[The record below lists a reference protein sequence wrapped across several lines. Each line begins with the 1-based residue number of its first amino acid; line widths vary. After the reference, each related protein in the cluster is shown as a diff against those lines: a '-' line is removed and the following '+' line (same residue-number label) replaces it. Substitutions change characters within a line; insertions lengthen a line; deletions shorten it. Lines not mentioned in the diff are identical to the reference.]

1 MSYQVELRFEK
12 QCIDL
17 DINLLLKKICTL
29 MIKKRYG
36 LFALTLKFE
45 TQFNLKTVA
54 FKTLQDLKNLPLA
67 GIVVVGIWV
76 VVFEFF
82 GTTVC
87 FVAVILFILG
97 RPPWLFI
104 SGVTY
109 SQDDDFAG
117 CTDDVISSYNDDSSP
132 SVAADACDDV
142 DPGTDF
148 DGENGADVNSKV
160 NTFTRCGDGT
170 ERERDSDTDEGVND
184 TDIAA
189 DESNDDIVTVVD
201 DANDGEADMDTSDVD
216 AGTVIKEDVAGNN
229 SGVDP
234 DVNDDG
240 IGTDIN
246 DNEMEGVT
254 DVNSNDASDNGNFDF
269 DAINDEND
277 DTGSNN
283 DCITEVDDVGYAA
296 FDRGIVNDVDTGL
309 DFSCCFDT
317 GDEEY
322 IAIEAEGAAKLDAD
336 IVIEIDVVGDRNDN
350 FEAAIDVDL
359 DSDTENEAANDT
371 GAADDID

>member
-29 MIKKRYG
+29 MIKKIYV
-36 LFALTLKFE
+36 LFALRLKFE
-45 TQFNLKTVA
+45 TQFNLKTVT

-109 SQDDDFAG
+109 SQDDDFDG
-117 CTDDVISSYNDDSSP
+117 FTDDVISSYNDDSSP

-148 DGENGADVNSKV
+148 DGENGADVNTKV
-160 NTFTRCGDGT
+160 DTFTGCGDGT
-170 ERERDSDTDEGVND
+170 ERESDSDTDEGVND

-201 DANDGEADMDTSDVD
+201 DANDAEADIDTSDVD

-246 DNEMEGVT
+246 DNEMECVT

-283 DCITEVDDVGYAA
+283 DCSTEVDDVG
-296 FDRGIVNDVDTGL
+296 
-309 DFSCCFDT
+309 
-317 GDEEY
+317 
-322 IAIEAEGAAKLDAD
+322 
-336 IVIEIDVVGDRNDN
+336 
-350 FEAAIDVDL
+350 
-359 DSDTENEAANDT
+359 
-371 GAADDID
+371 

>member
-29 MIKKRYG
+29 MIKKRYR

-45 TQFNLKTVA
+45 TQFNLKTVT

-109 SQDDDFAG
+109 SQDDDFDG

-148 DGENGADVNSKV
+148 DGENGADVNTKV
-160 NTFTRCGDGT
+160 DTFTGCGDGT
-170 ERERDSDTDEGVND
+170 ERESDSDTDEGVND

-201 DANDGEADMDTSDVD
+201 DANDAEPDIDTSDVD

-283 DCITEVDDVGYAA
+283 DCSTEVDDVG
-296 FDRGIVNDVDTGL
+296 
-309 DFSCCFDT
+309 
-317 GDEEY
+317 
-322 IAIEAEGAAKLDAD
+322 
-336 IVIEIDVVGDRNDN
+336 
-350 FEAAIDVDL
+350 
-359 DSDTENEAANDT
+359 
-371 GAADDID
+371 

>member
-1 MSYQVELRFEK
+1 M
-12 QCIDL
+12 
-17 DINLLLKKICTL
+17 
-29 MIKKRYG
+29 
-36 LFALTLKFE
+36 
-45 TQFNLKTVA
+45 
-54 FKTLQDLKNLPLA
+54 A

-170 ERERDSDTDEGVND
+170 ERESDSDTDEGVND

-201 DANDGEADMDTSDVD
+201 DANDAEADIDTSDVD

-246 DNEMEGVT
+246 DNEMECVT

-283 DCITEVDDVGYAA
+283 DCSTEVDDVG
-296 FDRGIVNDVDTGL
+296 
-309 DFSCCFDT
+309 
-317 GDEEY
+317 
-322 IAIEAEGAAKLDAD
+322 
-336 IVIEIDVVGDRNDN
+336 
-350 FEAAIDVDL
+350 
-359 DSDTENEAANDT
+359 
-371 GAADDID
+371 

>member
-29 MIKKRYG
+29 MIKKIYV
-36 LFALTLKFE
+36 LFALRLKFE
-45 TQFNLKTVA
+45 TQFNLKTVT

-97 RPPWLFI
+97 RPPSLFI

-109 SQDDDFAG
+109 SQDDDFDG
-117 CTDDVISSYNDDSSP
+117 FTDDVISSYNDDSSP

-148 DGENGADVNSKV
+148 DGENGADVNTKV
-160 NTFTRCGDGT
+160 DTFTGCGDGT
-170 ERERDSDTDEGVND
+170 ERESDSDTDEGVND

-189 DESNDDIVTVVD
+189 DESSDDIVTVVD
-201 DANDGEADMDTSDVD
+201 DANDAEADIDTSDVD
-216 AGTVIKEDVAGNN
+216 AGTVIEEDVAGNN
-229 SGVDP
+229 SGGDP
-234 DVNDDG
+234 DTNDDG

-246 DNEMEGVT
+246 DNEMECVT

-283 DCITEVDDVGYAA
+283 DCSTEVDDVG
-296 FDRGIVNDVDTGL
+296 
-309 DFSCCFDT
+309 
-317 GDEEY
+317 
-322 IAIEAEGAAKLDAD
+322 
-336 IVIEIDVVGDRNDN
+336 
-350 FEAAIDVDL
+350 
-359 DSDTENEAANDT
+359 
-371 GAADDID
+371 

>member
-29 MIKKRYG
+29 MIKKIYV
-36 LFALTLKFE
+36 LFALRLKFE
-45 TQFNLKTVA
+45 TQFNLKTVT

-109 SQDDDFAG
+109 SQDDDFDG
-117 CTDDVISSYNDDSSP
+117 FTDDVISSYNDDSSP

-148 DGENGADVNSKV
+148 DGENGADVNTKV
-160 NTFTRCGDGT
+160 DTFTGCGDGT
-170 ERERDSDTDEGVND
+170 ERESDSDTDEGVND
-184 TDIAA
+184 TDIDA

-201 DANDGEADMDTSDVD
+201 DGNDAEADIDTSDVD

-283 DCITEVDDVGYAA
+283 DCSTEVDDVG
-296 FDRGIVNDVDTGL
+296 
-309 DFSCCFDT
+309 
-317 GDEEY
+317 
-322 IAIEAEGAAKLDAD
+322 
-336 IVIEIDVVGDRNDN
+336 
-350 FEAAIDVDL
+350 
-359 DSDTENEAANDT
+359 
-371 GAADDID
+371 

>member
-29 MIKKRYG
+29 MIKKIYV
-36 LFALTLKFE
+36 LFVLRLKFE
-45 TQFNLKTVA
+45 TQFNLKTVT

-170 ERERDSDTDEGVND
+170 ERESDSDTDEGVND

-201 DANDGEADMDTSDVD
+201 DANDAEADIDTSDVD

-283 DCITEVDDVGYAA
+283 DCSTEVDDVG
-296 FDRGIVNDVDTGL
+296 
-309 DFSCCFDT
+309 
-317 GDEEY
+317 
-322 IAIEAEGAAKLDAD
+322 
-336 IVIEIDVVGDRNDN
+336 
-350 FEAAIDVDL
+350 
-359 DSDTENEAANDT
+359 
-371 GAADDID
+371 

>member
-1 MSYQVELRFEK
+1 M
-12 QCIDL
+12 
-17 DINLLLKKICTL
+17 
-29 MIKKRYG
+29 
-36 LFALTLKFE
+36 
-45 TQFNLKTVA
+45 
-54 FKTLQDLKNLPLA
+54 A

-109 SQDDDFAG
+109 SQDDDFDG

-148 DGENGADVNSKV
+148 DGENGADVNTKV
-160 NTFTRCGDGT
+160 DTFAGCGDGT
-170 ERERDSDTDEGVND
+170 ERESDSDTDEGVND

-189 DESNDDIVTVVD
+189 DESNDDIVTFVD
-201 DANDGEADMDTSDVD
+201 DANDAEADIDTSDVD
-216 AGTVIKEDVAGNN
+216 AGTVIKEDVDGNN

-283 DCITEVDDVGYAA
+283 DCSTEVDDVG
-296 FDRGIVNDVDTGL
+296 
-309 DFSCCFDT
+309 
-317 GDEEY
+317 
-322 IAIEAEGAAKLDAD
+322 
-336 IVIEIDVVGDRNDN
+336 
-350 FEAAIDVDL
+350 
-359 DSDTENEAANDT
+359 
-371 GAADDID
+371 

>member
-29 MIKKRYG
+29 MIKKIYV
-36 LFALTLKFE
+36 LFALRLKFE
-45 TQFNLKTVA
+45 TQFNLKTVT

-109 SQDDDFAG
+109 SHDDDFDG

-148 DGENGADVNSKV
+148 DGENGADVNTKV
-160 NTFTRCGDGT
+160 DTFTGCGDGT
-170 ERERDSDTDEGVND
+170 ERESDSDTDEGVND

-201 DANDGEADMDTSDVD
+201 DANDAEADIDTSDVD
-216 AGTVIKEDVAGNN
+216 AGTVIKENVAGNN

-246 DNEMEGVT
+246 DNEMECVT

-283 DCITEVDDVGYAA
+283 DCSTEVDDVG
-296 FDRGIVNDVDTGL
+296 
-309 DFSCCFDT
+309 
-317 GDEEY
+317 
-322 IAIEAEGAAKLDAD
+322 
-336 IVIEIDVVGDRNDN
+336 
-350 FEAAIDVDL
+350 
-359 DSDTENEAANDT
+359 
-371 GAADDID
+371 

>member
-29 MIKKRYG
+29 MIKKIYV
-36 LFALTLKFE
+36 LFALRLKFE
-45 TQFNLKTVA
+45 TQFNLKTVT
-54 FKTLQDLKNLPLA
+54 FKNLQDLKNLPLA

-109 SQDDDFAG
+109 SQDDDFDG
-117 CTDDVISSYNDDSSP
+117 FTDDVISSYNDDSSP

-148 DGENGADVNSKV
+148 DGENGADVNTKV
-160 NTFTRCGDGT
+160 DTFTGCGDGT
-170 ERERDSDTDEGVND
+170 ERESDSDTDEGVND

-201 DANDGEADMDTSDVD
+201 DANDAEPDIDTSDVD

-283 DCITEVDDVGYAA
+283 DCSTEVDDFG
-296 FDRGIVNDVDTGL
+296 
-309 DFSCCFDT
+309 
-317 GDEEY
+317 
-322 IAIEAEGAAKLDAD
+322 
-336 IVIEIDVVGDRNDN
+336 
-350 FEAAIDVDL
+350 
-359 DSDTENEAANDT
+359 
-371 GAADDID
+371 

>member
-29 MIKKRYG
+29 MIKKIYV
-36 LFALTLKFE
+36 LFALRLKFE
-45 TQFNLKTVA
+45 TQFNLKTVT

-109 SQDDDFAG
+109 SQDDDFDG
-117 CTDDVISSYNDDSSP
+117 FTDDVISSYNDDSSP

-148 DGENGADVNSKV
+148 DGENGADVNTKV
-160 NTFTRCGDGT
+160 DTFTGCGDGT
-170 ERERDSDTDEGVND
+170 ERESDSDTDEGVND

-201 DANDGEADMDTSDVD
+201 DANDAEADIDTSDVD

-246 DNEMEGVT
+246 DNEMECVT
-254 DVNSNDASDNGNFDF
+254 DVNSNDAIDNGNFDF

-283 DCITEVDDVGYAA
+283 DCSTEVDDVG
-296 FDRGIVNDVDTGL
+296 
-309 DFSCCFDT
+309 
-317 GDEEY
+317 
-322 IAIEAEGAAKLDAD
+322 
-336 IVIEIDVVGDRNDN
+336 
-350 FEAAIDVDL
+350 
-359 DSDTENEAANDT
+359 
-371 GAADDID
+371 